1 MSYLS
6 YYVMSHHIKTKT
18 ELKRRN
24 FSTNKL
30 ILKPVSKNHT
40 CFSVEEFSI
49 NHCFISSLENN
60 LEIKM
65 YYFHH

>member
-1 MSYLS
+1 MSYLNYS
-6 YYVMSHHIKTKT
+6 VMSCHKMTQI

-24 FSTNKL
+24 FSANKL
-30 ILKPVSKNHT
+30 ILKPVSKNT
-40 CFSVEEFSI
+40 NFSVEEFPVNSW
-49 NHCFISSLENN
+49 FISSLENN